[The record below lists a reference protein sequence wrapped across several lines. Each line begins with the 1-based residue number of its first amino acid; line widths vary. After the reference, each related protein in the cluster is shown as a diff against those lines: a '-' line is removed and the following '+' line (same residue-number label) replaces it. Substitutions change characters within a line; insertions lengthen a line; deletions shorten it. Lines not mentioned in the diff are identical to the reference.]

1 MRLLAA
7 CCAALVLVTLA
18 PTSWGTPRPVTPVT
32 ATLPVATPAAS
43 ASASRSP
50 DYAPPLPRPLQLL
63 RGFDPPAVRWG
74 SGHRGVDLAA
84 PTGTAVLAPGAG
96 TVSFAGTVAGR
107 GVVTVAHPDGLR
119 SSVEPVTAG
128 VTTGDVVHVGEPLG
142 RLESTGSHC
151 APSSCLHWG
160 VRDAH
165 GYVDPLRLLR
175 GGPTV
180 LLPEP

>member
-1 MRLLAA
+1 MRILAA
-7 CCAALVLVTLA
+7 CCAALALVTLA
-18 PTSWGTPRPVTPVT
+18 PTSWGTPRPAPTVAAAPPETSST
-32 ATLPVATPAAS
+32 AATS
-43 ASASRSP
+43 A
-50 DYAPPLPRPLQLL
+50 YAPPLPRPLALH

-84 PTGTAVLAPGAG
+84 STGSSVLAPGAG

-119 SSVEPVTAG
+119 SSVEPVAAE
-128 VTTGDVVHVGEPLG
+128 VAVGDVVHAGDPLG
-142 RLESTGSHC
+142 RLDSAQSHC

-165 GYVDPLRLLR
+165 GYVDPLLLLR

-180 LLPEP
+180 LLPLP